1 MNVNFLSVAEREY
14 FEAIE
19 YYNQEQPGLGFEFA
33 AEVDSVIQRILEHP
47 EAWAP
52 ISPRIRRCRV
62 SRFPY
67 GILYHYKE
75 EEIVVVGVMHMRRHP
90 NSWKDRL

>member
-1 MNVNFLSVAEREY
+1 MNVNFISVAEREY

-33 AEVDSVIQRILEHP
+33 AEVDSAIQRILEHP

-62 SRFPY
+62 FRFPY